1 MSPEKIQFVYFDLG
15 NVLVSFDPDIA
26 CANVAEQFG
35 VEVERARAVIYQSGL
50 QDVFEHG
57 QVSSQQFADTV
68 RRELKLTV
76 TQMPTQALLDATSD
90 MFTPIES
97 MVDIIRSVVDSG
109 HRAGILSNTSA
120 SHWDW
125 IKRQNW
131 SVMTSAFEVE
141 ILSYEVGVMKPN
153 PRIYQAAQTAAGVS
167 PSSILFLDDRTENVA
182 GAIACGWQA
191 AQCIGGPEAQEVL
204 RHFGV
209 LA

>member
-1 MSPEKIQFVYFDLG
+1 MSPEHIQFVYFDLG

-26 CANVAEQFG
+26 CANVARQFG
-35 VEVERARAVIYQSGL
+35 VDIEQARAVIYQSGL
-50 QDVFEHG
+50 QDAYEHG
-57 QVSSQQFADTV
+57 QVSSEQFADAV
-68 RRELKLTV
+68 RRELKRTIG
-76 TQMPTQALLDATSD
+76 QMPTQALLDATSD

-97 MVDIIRSVVDSG
+97 MVDIIQSVVDGG
-109 HRAGILSNTSA
+109 HRVGILSNTSH

-131 SVMTSAFEVE
+131 SILTSAFEVE
-141 ILSYEVGVMKPN
+141 ILSYEVGVMKPD

-191 AQCIGGPEAQEVL
+191 SQCIGGPEAVEVL
-204 RHFGV
+204 RQFGV